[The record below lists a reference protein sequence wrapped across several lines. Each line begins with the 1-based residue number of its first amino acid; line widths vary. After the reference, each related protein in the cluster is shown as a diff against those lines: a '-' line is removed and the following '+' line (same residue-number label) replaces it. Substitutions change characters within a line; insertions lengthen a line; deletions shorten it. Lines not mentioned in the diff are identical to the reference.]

1 MMVKVPDSEYG
12 PKQKYGMP
20 KIICLDVESSCADEI
35 GKEYEVFKGSLN
47 CKKALYGPNAICLPE
62 NYIDYDVLV
71 LNVRAIDYLLT
82 PDSNPYNVLRWV
94 RQVFEAELRAKKLEI
109 VFCDSSN
116 HLLSEKNGS
125 MRTYDFLQDACRVVN
140 RSSRIHCTTSENGW
154 LRKYEKDFTSRIC
167 FESFSDKGKA
177 IPLLKNRTGDVTGF
191 IWINAK
197 LVRVVL
203 PRIEYQRKAEL
214 VLDIISN
221 IGLTYCGEIF
231 PEQVNQDW
239 FGDSYYPSSVQR
251 LIGEKQKEIV
261 ESKNRLAKIDEQ
273 ITREKESLSFLR
285 DLLVSDGDVLV
296 VAVKKALH
304 VIGIDKIVA
313 ADEEKLPGEDLEED
327 LRVDDYYGVRLV
339 MEVKGIAAQ
348 IPTDEDCRQIGKV
361 VIRYLRKSHGEKDT
375 HGILILNHQ
384 KLQPLESR
392 VKNPFAGKKAED
404 AKDEGRGL
412 MTTAFLYRLCCAVL
426 DGKLD
431 KSYLCKMLLNNGVI
445 DSLASDGELAGEVA
459 EYYSK
464 TNACVVTCLSKTL
477 HVGDKLLLN
486 HDDDWC
492 SAVVSS
498 LMKDDKLA
506 DCIEEG
512 EVAGIVFDT
521 DFKPVKGTRLYFKG
535 ESV

>member
-1 MMVKVPDSEYG
+1 MTAKVPDSGYG
-12 PKQKYGMP
+12 DNQKYGMP
-20 KIICLDVESSCADEI
+20 KILCLDVESSCVDELS
-35 GKEYEVFKGSLN
+35 KEYPVFNGSLN
-47 CKKALYGPNAICLPE
+47 CKIDSNGRNAICLPE
-62 NYIDYDVLV
+62 NYIDYDALV
-71 LNVRAIDYLLT
+71 LDVKNIKYILTDSSGSRNAIVDF
-82 PDSNPYNVLRWV
+82 LRL
-94 RQVFEAELRAKKLEI
+94 FEAEQQTKKLEI
-109 VFCDSSN
+109 VFCDSQES
-116 HLLSEKNGS
+116 LLYENAKSLW
-125 MRTYDFLQDACRVVN
+125 TYDFLSESGVVLN
-140 RSSRIHCTTSENGW
+140 RSSEIHSVVSKDEW
-154 LRKYEKDFTSRIC
+154 LRKYEKDFTSRVC
-167 FESFSDKGKA
+167 FSFTSGKGGG
-177 IPLLKNRTGDVTGF
+177 IPLLVNRTGDITGF
-191 IWINAK
+191 IWTNGK
-197 LVRVVL
+197 LVRVIL
-203 PRIEYQRKAEL
+203 PKIKYQIKAKL

-221 IGLTYCGEIF
+221 IGLTYCGEVF
-231 PEQVNQDW
+231 PEQVKQDW

-251 LIGEKQKEIV
+251 LIGKKQKEIV

-348 IPTDEDCRQIGKV
+348 IPTDEDCRQIGKIV
-361 VIRYLRKSHGEKDT
+361 FRYLRKSPGKDT